1 MARKYH
7 SHDVLRRTS
16 DPPSLFPYACM
27 LLEYGIG
34 GVFQLYM
41 EMSLVGGWKGGSGS
55 VSRAPNPLNSCSTYA
70 ASSSSEITIGEL
82 TDPFPCTN
90 MSVRRQGECKRG
102 GHEDGRVK
110 FESRERA
117 VTASADRG
125 F

>member
-7 SHDVLRRTS
+7 SHDVLGRTS

-90 MSVRRQGECKRG
+90 MSVDDKKNAREGATKMG
-102 GHEDGRVK
+102 GLNSRV
-110 FESRERA
+110 ENEP
-117 VTASADRG
+117 
-125 F
+125 